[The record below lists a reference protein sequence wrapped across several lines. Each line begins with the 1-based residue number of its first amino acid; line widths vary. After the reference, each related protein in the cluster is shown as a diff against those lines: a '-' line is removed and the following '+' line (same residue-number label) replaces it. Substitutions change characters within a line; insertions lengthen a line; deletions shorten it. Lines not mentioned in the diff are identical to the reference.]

1 MSRPVL
7 VRKIWK
13 SGMIIRSIIPL
24 KSTINSRGWEADLY
38 AIEVGTRGVF
48 FQIFVVLFVEPRFQQ
63 HLSKK
68 TLKTVTSCQWN
79 HLFVSGWPVPM

>member
-1 MSRPVL
+1 MSRPVP

-24 KSTINSRGWEADLY
+24 KSTINSRGWEVDLY

-48 FQIFVVLFVEPRFQQ
+48 FPDLCCVVCG
-63 HLSKK
+63 
-68 TLKTVTSCQWN
+68 T
-79 HLFVSGWPVPM
+79 